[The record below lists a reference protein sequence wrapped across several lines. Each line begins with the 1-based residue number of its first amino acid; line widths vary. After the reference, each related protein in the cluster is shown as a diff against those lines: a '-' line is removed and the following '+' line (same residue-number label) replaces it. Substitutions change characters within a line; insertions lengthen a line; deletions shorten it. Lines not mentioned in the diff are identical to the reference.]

1 MNIIEIEKKLN
12 SLVEKLQTSL
22 VQGFPA
28 EFENDFIFTLL
39 EAYDFTKT
47 TIARAKKGSLNKLEV
62 DGSFVIKKKLYFLQ
76 TQNDA
81 HIEIDNLKKS
91 ILERKDKPRFIIVT
105 DYKTILAYDTKTE
118 DSLDIPILELDRHY
132 DFFLPWVGMEKSQY
146 LAENPADIKAA
157 AKMAKLYDEILK
169 VNALETAE
177 DRHFLNVFLTRLLFC
192 YYAEDTNIFP
202 EGIFTSSIEA
212 YTKPQ
217 ATNLDNFL
225 ERLFEILNTEEN
237 KRPKNT
243 PAYLNKFPYVN
254 GGLFRDSYPI
264 PPFTAKAR
272 KILIE
277 VGTLKWSDIN
287 PDIFGSMVQAVISP
301 EHRSGL
307 GMHYTSVP
315 NIMKVIQPLFL
326 DELYGEFDK
335 SFENVKKLREL
346 IERISKIK
354 VFDPACG
361 SGNFLIIAYKK
372 LRELEIAILQRIDV
386 LSPQQ
391 NMDFSEIRLDN
402 FYGIEIDDFAHEVAI
417 LSMWLVEHQMNMKF
431 YEAFGRTSP
440 TLPLKAG
447 GNIVAGNATRLN
459 WEEVC
464 PKNSND
470 EIYLLG
476 NPPYV
481 GRSLRTKEQQDD
493 MDSVFYDVKNYKDL
507 DYIACWF
514 YKGAKYINTSIHA
527 LAFVSTNS
535 ICQGTQVS
543 LLWTNILNFNVSIFF
558 CHLPYKWTNNARA
571 NAGVTVVTIGLRSNI
586 KRGIKKIYSTNVYK
600 ETSNISPYLIES
612 ENIFIK
618 NRFKPLS
625 SVPEICLGSAPKDN
639 GALLLSEHEFENLQK
654 EKSEI
659 VPYVKKFIGAEELIN
674 GSVRYCLWINDED
687 LKNIIHIPEIIK
699 RLDICK
705 SMRLSS
711 KKIPTQK
718 LADFPH
724 KFGEIRYK
732 NTNSIIIPSVSSEN
746 RSYIPI
752 SFLNEKS
759 VISNSAF
766 AVYNADIWVFG
777 TITSLM
783 HMIWLKAVGGRLESR
798 IRYSSQLVYN
808 TFPFPDISQKQKD
821 TITELVFNI
830 LDEREKHSEKTLAQL
845 YDPDKM
851 PAGLREAHH
860 VLDMAIEKCYRAKP
874 FENDEERLEYLFKM
888 YEKMVGEKTT
898 PSV

>member
-28 EFENDFIFTLL
+28 ESENDFIFTLL

-47 TIARAKKGSLNKLEV
+47 TIARAKKGSLNKLDT

-76 TQNDA
+76 TENDA

-91 ILERKDKPRFIIVT
+91 ILEKKDKPRFIIVT
-105 DYKTILAYDTKTE
+105 DYTELLAYDTKTE

-192 YYAEDTNIFP
+192 YFAEDTNIFP
-202 EGIFTSSIEA
+202 EGLFTSSIKDH
-212 YTKPQ
+212 TRVDGS
-217 ATNLDNFL
+217 NLDNYL
-225 ERLFEILNTEEN
+225 ERLFEILNTEE
-237 KRPKNT
+237 RPANT

-254 GGLFRDSYPI
+254 GGLFRDNYPI

-301 EHRSGL
+301 EHRAGL

-326 DELYGEFDK
+326 DELYEEFDK

-447 GNIVAGNATRLN
+447 GNIVAGNATRLD

-464 PKNSND
+464 PKNNDD

-476 NPPYV
+476 NPPYL
-481 GRSLRTKEQQDD
+481 GARYQEDTHRED
-493 MDSVFYDVKNYKDL
+493 MNFVLNNIKGYKRL
-507 DYIACWF
+507 DYICCWF
-514 YKGAKYINTSIHA
+514 YKGIKYVGNSNTEF
-527 LAFVSTNS
+527 AFVTTNS
-535 ICQGTQVS
+535 INQGEQVATFWS
-543 LLWTNILNFNVSIFF
+543 QILNNKIEIGFAHTSF
-558 CHLPYKWTNNARA
+558 KWQNNAKSNA
-571 NAGVTVVTIGLRSNI
+571 NVIVNIIGIRNKKDKPKYLYNANLKQKVKNI
-586 KRGIKKIYSTNVYK
+586 NA
-600 ETSNISPYLIES
+600 YLV
-612 ENIFIK
+612 NADDIFIQK
-618 NRFKPLS
+618 KSKPLS
-625 SVPEICLGSAPKDN
+625 NINNIASANRALDDGNFLLNDIEKQELLEQYPQANKIIKQVV
-639 GALLLSEHEFENLQK
+639 GAAEFLR
-654 EKSEI
+654 S
-659 VPYVKKFIGAEELIN
+659 IN
-674 GSVRYCLWINDED
+674 KWCLWIHDKD
-687 LKNIIHIPEIIK
+687 LE
-699 RLDICK
+699 
-705 SMRLSS
+705 
-711 KKIPTQK
+711 
-718 LADFPH
+718 LA
-724 KFGEIRYK
+724 
-732 NTNSIIIPSVSSEN
+732 NSIPPIKKRIEKVKEYRLKRNVETENNPANYPHRFLKMKMAKESVLFLPTVSSE
-746 RSYIPI
+746 RREYIPCG
-752 SFLNEKS
+752 FLNKET
-759 VISNSAF
+759 VIIDPNF
-766 AVYNADIWVFG
+766 AIYDPEPYIMG
-777 TITSLM
+777 IISSKM
-783 HMIWLKAVGGRLESR
+783 HMTWMKAVAGRLKTDY
-798 IRYSSQLVYN
+798 RYSSTLVYN

-821 TITELVFNI
+821 TITELVYNI

-851 PAGLREAHH
+851 PVGLREAHH
-860 VLDMAIEKCYRAKP
+860 VLDMAIEQCYRVKP
-874 FENDEERLEYLFKM
+874 FESDEERLEYLFKM
-888 YEKMVGEKTT
+888 YEKMVGEA
-898 PSV
+898 

>member
-12 SLVEKLQTSL
+12 RLVENFNKET
-22 VQGFPA
+22 
-28 EFENDFIFTLL
+28 FIFTLL

-62 DGSFVIKKKLYFLQ
+62 DGSFTIKKKLYFLQ
-76 TQNDA
+76 TQNDV
-81 HIEIDNLKKS
+81 HLEIDSIKKT
-91 ILERKDKPRFIIVT
+91 ILDKKDKPRFIIVT
-105 DYKTILAYDTKTE
+105 DYTTLLAYDTKTD
-118 DSLDIPILELDRHY
+118 DSLDIPTLELDRHY

-177 DRHFLNVFLTRLLFC
+177 DRHYLNVFLTRLLFC
-192 YYAEDTNIFP
+192 YFAEDTNIFP
-202 EGIFTSSIEA
+202 EGIFTHSIESH
-212 YTKPQ
+212 TKLDGS
-217 ATNLDNFL
+217 NLDNYL
-225 ERLFEILNTEEN
+225 ERLFEILNTEED

-243 PAYLNKFPYVN
+243 PAYLDKFPYVN

-277 VGTLKWSDIN
+277 VGKLQWSEIN
-287 PDIFGSMVQAVISP
+287 PDIFGSMVQAVIAP
-301 EHRSGL
+301 EHRAGL

-315 NIMKVIQPLFL
+315 NIMKVINPLFL
-326 DELYGEFDK
+326 DELYEEFDK

-346 IERISKIK
+346 IERVSKIK

-386 LSPQQ
+386 LSAPQRS
-391 NMDFSEIRLDN
+391 MDTSQIRLDN

-417 LSMWLVEHQMNMKF
+417 LSMWLVEHQMNLKF

-447 GNIVAGNATRLN
+447 GNIVAGNATRLD

-464 PKNSND
+464 PKNSDD

-481 GRSLRTKEQQDD
+481 GGKSQTKLQKID
-493 MDSVFYDVKNYKDL
+493 MQYAFNKAKNIGEL

-514 YKGAKYINTSIHA
+514 IKASHYINKNSSFC
-527 LAFVSTNS
+527 FVSTSS
-535 ICQGTQVS
+535 ICQGSQVQQ
-543 LLWTNILNFNVSIFF
+543 LWPKILSIGLEINFAYNPF
-558 CHLPYKWTNNARA
+558 KWKNNAKN
-571 NAGVTVVTIGLRSNI
+571 NAGVIVSIICVSYPKQSKNKFIIDQNI
-586 KRGIKKIYSTNVYK
+586 KKNVK
-600 ETSNISPYLIES
+600 NINPYLIEGKNTIIYQS
-612 ENIFIK
+612 LKPISKLPTILTGNSPYDGGNLILNQREKDDLLSRNPEAKKYIK
-618 NRFKPLS
+618 NIR
-625 SVPEICLGSAPKDN
+625 GSQD
-639 GALLLSEHEFENLQK
+639 F
-654 EKSEI
+654 
-659 VPYVKKFIGAEELIN
+659 IN
-674 GSVRYCLWINDED
+674 GKSRWCLWIRSNDIND
-687 LKNIIHIPEIIK
+687 ALKINFIKDRVTKTRVFRENGGTVAKGLIKKPFQFRYIHEAKNNLIILP
-699 RLDICK
+699 R
-705 SMRLSS
+705 
-711 KKIPTQK
+711 
-718 LADFPH
+718 
-724 KFGEIRYK
+724 
-732 NTNSIIIPSVSSEN
+732 VSSE
-746 RSYIPI
+746 RRKYIPFG
-752 SFLNEKS
+752 FLSKDYIVS
-759 VISNSAF
+759 DSAQVIYDPEPYILG
-766 AVYNADIWVFG
+766 VIM
-777 TITSLM
+777 SLM
-783 HMIWLKAVGGRLESR
+783 HMSWVKKTGGYLGTS
-798 IRYSSQLVYN
+798 IRYSSAPCYN

-860 VLDMAIEKCYRAKP
+860 RLDLAIEQCYRKKP
-874 FENDEERLEYLFKM
+874 FESDEERLEYLFKM
-888 YEKMVGEKTT
+888 YEKMVGDEK
-898 PSV
+898 